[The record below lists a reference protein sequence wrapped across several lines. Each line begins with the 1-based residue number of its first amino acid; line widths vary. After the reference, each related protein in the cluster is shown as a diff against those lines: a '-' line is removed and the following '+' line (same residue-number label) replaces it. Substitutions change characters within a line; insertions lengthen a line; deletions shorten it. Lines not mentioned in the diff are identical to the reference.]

1 MRSEGPPRSYGGRDE
16 VLPLHLHWVMPV
28 MNKFSASRV
37 VMYAGDHLLAHVH
50 VQLRDGREC
59 TVELESLTIIG
70 RIATR
75 EIRDE
80 LSWIESNR
88 AWLHQEWRRL
98 NP

>member
-1 MRSEGPPRSYGGRDE
+1 
-16 VLPLHLHWVMPV
+16 MPV
-28 MNKFSASRV
+28 KHKFSASRV
-37 VMYAGDHLLAHVH
+37 AMCAGDHLLAHVH

-59 TVELESLTIIG
+59 TVEVDSLTIVG
-70 RIATR
+70 RIASR

-88 AWLHQEWRRL
+88 VWLHKEWRRL

>member
-1 MRSEGPPRSYGGRDE
+1 MQL
-16 VLPLHLHWVMPV
+16 LPYTPSMPV
-28 MNKFSASRV
+28 MHKFSASRV

-59 TVELESLTIIG
+59 TVELDSLTIVG
-70 RIATR
+70 RIASR

-80 LSWIESNR
+80 LSWIVSNR
-88 AWLHQEWRRL
+88 VWLHEEWRRL